1 MGEDLNTQE
10 ESKIEIENNSVLLIS
25 EIQNKVILPYTEEEV
40 KEILKKDDN
49 EYKNEIDVIEHE
61 FTRPLDKYKDPFVAR
76 FKETYELTTQRD
88 MYSKLDGIKLG
99 LELFNK
105 RYLHP
110 AIITACRNTD
120 ELDVYLDCLSKN
132 ELEDFKIFEIKYEL
146 HPVIIK
152 GKKEENDFSIKTNRW
167 EEFLNFTKKV
177 LFAEVIP
184 IKIFSSKKAKH
195 SK

>member
-1 MGEDLNTQE
+1 MIEELENQE

-25 EIQNKVILPYTEEEV
+25 EIQNKVILPYTKEEV
-40 KEILKKDDN
+40 KKKKRKEDN
-49 EYKNEIDVIEHE
+49 EYKTENEVIENV
-61 FTRPLDKYKDPFVAR
+61 FTRPLDKYKDPFAAR

-88 MYSKLDGIKLG
+88 SYSKLDGIKLG

-146 HPVIIK
+146 HPVIV
-152 GKKEENDFSIKTNRW
+152 KEKNDFSITTNKL
-167 EEFLNFTKKV
+167 EEFLNSIKS
-177 LFAEVIP
+177 LFS
-184 IKIFSSKKAKH
+184 IKILSIKIASIKKPKH

>member
-1 MGEDLNTQE
+1 MEENLSTQE
-10 ESKIEIENNSVLLIS
+10 ESKIENNSVLLIS
-25 EIQNKVILPYTEEEV
+25 EIQNKVILPYTKEEV
-40 KEILKKDDN
+40 EEILKKEDN
-49 EYKNEIDVIEHE
+49 EYKSEIEVIENE
-61 FTRPLDKYKDPFVAR
+61 FTRTLDKYKDPFASR
-76 FKETYELTTQRD
+76 FKEAYELATKRD
-88 MYSKLDGIKLG
+88 RYSKLDGIRLG
-99 LELFNK
+99 LELINR

-152 GKKEENDFSIKTNRW
+152 RRKEDYDFSIKPNRW
-167 EEFLNFTKKV
+167 EELIKFTQKI
-177 LFAEVIP
+177 LFTEVTP
-184 IKIFSSKKAKH
+184 IKMFSAKKSKH